1 MRTELIDRT
10 EECFAAISGL
20 CAELGP
26 DEWEVQSL
34 CPAWTVREA
43 IAHTVGVEEAMTG
56 WEVSAESLPP
66 FEKMLALTEAA
77 PAMSAPEFRAR
88 VGGAFAAR
96 RAELAALTDADLDRP
111 ALTPVGKATYG
122 RFLAIRVFD
131 LWVHL
136 RDAAIPL
143 GRTTDDGGPAAEM
156 VLDEIQGAIGYIAG
170 KKVGLPDGM
179 TMRIDIDGPAE
190 RRIGVAVDGRAA
202 AVDPDSLTDPDV
214 VLAADSTT
222 FIMLAC
228 GRIDPQA
235 KIDEGA
241 IRWSGDAEW
250 GERAA
255 RNLAFTI

>member
-20 CAELGP
+20 CADLGP

-43 IAHTVGVEEAMTG
+43 IAHTVGVEEALTG
-56 WEVSAESLPP
+56 WEVTAESLPP

-88 VGGAFAAR
+88 VEGAFAAR
-96 RAELAALTDADLDRP
+96 RAELGALADADMDRP

-136 RDAAIPL
+136 RDASIPL
-143 GRTTDDGGPAAEM
+143 GRPTDDGGPAAEM
-156 VLDEIQGAIGYIAG
+156 VLDEVAGAIGYIAG

-179 TMRIDIDGPAE
+179 TMRIDVDGPVR

-202 AVDPDSLTDPDV
+202 AVDPESLTAPDV

-241 IRWSGDAEW
+241 IRWTGDAEW